1 MAWEADA
8 WDGDGLEE
16 RGEFGDMALG
26 SVEKDQVSRVSGRG
40 CSFIELSGTN
50 FPVSQEVASSSCQPP
65 DSEPVAIPSFYTGET
80 KARESKGSFPKLP
93 GFLLCK
99 A

>member
-40 CSFIELSGTN
+40 CSYVELSGTN
-50 FPVSQEVASSSCQPP
+50 FLVSQEVASSSCQPP
-65 DSEPVAIPSFYTGET
+65 DSEPVAIPSCYTGET
-80 KARESKGSFPKLP
+80 KAQGSKGSFPKLP

-99 A
+99 G